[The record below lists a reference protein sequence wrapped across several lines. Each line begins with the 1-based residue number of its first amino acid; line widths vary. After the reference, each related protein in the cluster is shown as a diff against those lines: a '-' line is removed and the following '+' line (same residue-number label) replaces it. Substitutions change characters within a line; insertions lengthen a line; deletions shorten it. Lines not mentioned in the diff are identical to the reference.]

1 MTTALEIVGITT
13 ARHLFLSF
21 KVGFGFLLPLLLVLF
36 LFFCF
41 CSLLLIT
48 RAHATSL
55 LLTLRLSF
63 CLSDCCPSVPLFS
76 CALLCPYTRTQ
87 VYNRALLITV
97 AAFSSF
103 SSLFSSV
110 FFLLSTQTFS
120 LFTWG
125 PEDNNAN
132 ETTLDTNKNTVKRKG
147 MYLRNMNKYLKEYSR
162 YFTLNSLKGL
172 NRINTLSFSLFW
184 IFLNRRV
191 FAMFQFINLSFDCCP
206 LIVFNIYSFADYSLY
221 TDTHTHTWREHKFKC
236 IWRENNLINVNL
248 NFVTTTRATTT
259 TVCVRM
265 SVRVCVK

>member
-1 MTTALEIVGITT
+1 MPDCCCCSCSVLLLLQFLLCLLLLLAMTTALEIVGITT

-132 ETTLDTNKNTVKRKG
+132 ETTLETTTNKNTVKRKG

-162 YFTLNSLKGL
+162 YFTPNSLKGL
-172 NRINTLSFSLFW
+172 NRINTLSFSLF
-184 IFLNRRV
+184 
-191 FAMFQFINLSFDCCP
+191 
-206 LIVFNIYSFADYSLY
+206 
-221 TDTHTHTWREHKFKC
+221 
-236 IWRENNLINVNL
+236 
-248 NFVTTTRATTT
+248 
-259 TVCVRM
+259 
-265 SVRVCVK
+265 